1 MLTLATGEMYGETE
15 RRVDQDEVE
24 GEAVMEGVE
33 HLGQYVYEMTKAKIE
48 ALKAGGGVPVSA
60 QRDTGMVL
68 DEEDGDREDKVLVA
82 EDEDLGP
89 EEPEEVVV

>member
-1 MLTLATGEMYGETE
+1 
-15 RRVDQDEVE
+15 
-24 GEAVMEGVE
+24 
-33 HLGQYVYEMTKAKIE
+33 MTKAKIE
-48 ALKAGGGVPVSA
+48 ALKAGGGVQVSA
-60 QRDTGMVL
+60 QKDTGMVL